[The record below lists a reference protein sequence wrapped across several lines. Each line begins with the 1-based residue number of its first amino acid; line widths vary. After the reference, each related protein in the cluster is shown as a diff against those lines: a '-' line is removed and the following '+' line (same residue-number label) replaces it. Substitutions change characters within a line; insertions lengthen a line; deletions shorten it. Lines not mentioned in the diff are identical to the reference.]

1 MLVRAIA
8 ATCCGAALAL
18 AASPAVAGEAFAG
31 VYAHD
36 IDDQISN
43 GHFEKG
49 PQIVF
54 GARTAALDEL
64 AFLYKPRV
72 HLIVGVNS
80 HRGGTNY
87 VAAGAS
93 WRFHPLGGERFYF
106 EPGVGLAIHD
116 GHVNLPSPDAP
127 GLSQVESAR
136 RLNDYKTKL
145 DLGSRVLFEPELT
158 FGWQAT
164 SRLSVELSWIHLSHG
179 QLAGH
184 YNPGLGDLGVRA
196 VYRYGVDR

>member
-1 MLVRAIA
+1 MAVRAIIA
-8 ATCCGAALAL
+8 ACGAAALAL
-18 AASPAVAGEAFAG
+18 QASPVLAGEAFAG

-64 AFLYKPRV
+64 GFLYRPRV
-72 HLIVGVNS
+72 HLIVGVNT
-80 HRGGTNY
+80 HHGGTNY
-87 VAAGAS
+87 VASGLS

-106 EPGVGLAIHD
+106 EPGIGLAIHD
-116 GHVNLPSPDAP
+116 GHVNLPSPTAP
-127 GLSQVESAR
+127 GISQVESAR

-145 DLGSRVLFEPELT
+145 DLASRVLFEPELT
-158 FGWQAT
+158 IGWQAT
-164 SRLSVELSWIHLSHG
+164 SRMSVELSWIHLSHAK
-179 QLAGH
+179 LAGH
-184 YNPGLGDLGVRA
+184 QNPGLGDFGVRA

>member
-1 MLVRAIA
+1 MLVRAIIA
-8 ATCCGAALAL
+8 ACGAAALAL
-18 AASPAVAGEAFAG
+18 ASSPAGAGEAFAG

-43 GHFEKG
+43 GHFEEG

-54 GARTAALDEL
+54 GMRTAALDEL
-64 AFLYKPRV
+64 GFLYRPRV
-72 HLIVGVNS
+72 HLIVGVSS
-80 HRGGTNY
+80 HRSGTNY
-87 VAAGAS
+87 VASGFS

-106 EPGVGLAIHD
+106 VPGFGLAIHD
-116 GHVNLPSPDAP
+116 GHVNLPSPNAP
-127 GLSQVESAR
+127 GISQVESTR

-145 DLGSRVLFEPELT
+145 DLGSRVLFESELT
-158 FGWQAT
+158 LGWQAT
-164 SRLSVELSWIHLSHG
+164 SRMSVELSWIHLSHG

-184 YNPGLGDLGVRA
+184 QNPGLGDLGVRA